1 MEQKEFEF
9 KAFIIEN
16 YYKMWL
22 VFAVLLLIII
32 VVPGFLLA
40 DYFLPENTANTSL
53 ISQLLV
59 LAMIGIP
66 LMILL
71 FTIINGIFFKKLH
84 ISLGKGIKIKR
95 NKKVLYQLNKDE
107 ITKFIIKSNDDKT
120 LQNRFRT
127 LEINTNQDKKIKI
140 ISRDKNQE
148 GVFNDFLKAYIL
160 YYNLNKDHAQKVSI
174 NTLGDYKLIFDL
186 KN

>member
-1 MEQKEFEF
+1 MEEKEFEF
-9 KAFIIEN
+9 RAFLIES
-16 YYKMWL
+16 YYKMWGT
-22 VFAVLLLIII
+22 FAVLLFSVII
-32 VVPGFLLA
+32 VPGFLLA
-40 DYFLPENTANTSL
+40 NYFLPENTANISL

-71 FTIINGIFFKKLH
+71 FTIINGLFFKTLN
-84 ISLGKGIKIKR
+84 ISLGEKIKIER
-95 NKKVLYQLNKDE
+95 NNKLLYQFNKNQMSK
-107 ITKFIIKSNDDKT
+107 IIIKSNDDKT

-148 GVFNDFLKAYIL
+148 GVFNDFLNAYISH
-160 YYNLNKDHAQKVSI
+160 YNLNKDNAQKVSI